1 MRGAYGGPRVLLR
14 RLREV
19 MAEPVT
25 AQEKLD
31 RIVVL
36 IAANM
41 VAEVCSTYV
50 LRVDGELELYATE
63 GLNPEAVHQTT
74 MARGEGLVG
83 LVARQADAINLSDAQ
98 SHPAFSYKPETGEE
112 IYHSFLGVPILRA
125 GNTLGVLVVQNKAH
139 RTYSD
144 EEVEA
149 LQTTA
154 MVLAEMI
161 ASGELSAIARPGA
174 EPAVR
179 RPLNATGTPLADGI
193 GLGHVV
199 LHEPRTMATE
209 NLIAEDPAK
218 EADRLDEAVEKLRV
232 SLDQL
237 LSEDHVAPAGEHRE
251 VLEAFRM
258 FANDRGWARRM
269 REAVLQGLTAEAAV
283 ERVQSDTRARML
295 RATDPYIRER
305 LHDLDDLANRL
316 LRVLTGRESGP
327 AAGTMPENAILVART
342 MAPAALL
349 DYDRSRLRGLV
360 IEEAGPTS
368 HVTIV
373 ARALGIATVSQ
384 IPNIASLVEAGD
396 PMIVD
401 GSTGDVH
408 VRPPQ
413 DVEKSYAD
421 KVRLR
426 ARRQAQYLALR
437 DEPSETRDG
446 TPVKL
451 MMNGGLLVDLPYVA
465 ETGAAGIGLFRTEL
479 QFMVAPS
486 LPRAG
491 EQEAL
496 YSAVLDAAG
505 DKPVVFRTLD
515 VGGDKVLPYMRTI
528 DEENPALGW
537 RAIRFGLD
545 RPGLLRSQVR
555 AMARAAAGRELRLMF
570 PMISAV
576 HEYDDAKDIVEKE
589 LTHLRKWGHQL
600 PERMLLGAMVEVPS
614 LLFELEELLS
624 KVDFISIGSND
635 LIQFMYAADRGNSR
649 VADRFDP
656 LGTSMLRVFKTVADA
671 AIKADKPVT
680 VCGELA
686 SRPTGALALVGLGYR
701 ALSVSSSSIGALKA
715 MLRQST
721 LAEIE
726 ETVAAMMEG
735 SKPARARLAE
745 MAKAA
750 DQN

>member
-1 MRGAYGGPRVLLR
+1 
-14 RLREV
+14 
-19 MAEPVT
+19 
-25 AQEKLD
+25 
-31 RIVVL
+31 
-36 IAANM
+36 
-41 VAEVCSTYV
+41 
-50 LRVDGELELYATE
+50 
-63 GLNPEAVHQTT
+63 
-74 MARGEGLVG
+74 
-83 LVARQADAINLSDAQ
+83 
-98 SHPAFSYKPETGEE
+98 
-112 IYHSFLGVPILRA
+112 
-125 GNTLGVLVVQNKAH
+125 
-139 RTYSD
+139 
-144 EEVEA
+144 
-149 LQTTA
+149 
-154 MVLAEMI
+154 
-161 ASGELSAIARPGA
+161 
-174 EPAVR
+174 
-179 RPLNATGTPLADGI
+179 
-193 GLGHVV
+193 
-199 LHEPRTMATE
+199 
-209 NLIAEDPAK
+209 
-218 EADRLDEAVEKLRV
+218 
-232 SLDQL
+232 
-237 LSEDHVAPAGEHRE
+237 
-251 VLEAFRM
+251 
-258 FANDRGWARRM
+258 
-269 REAVLQGLTAEAAV
+269 
-283 ERVQSDTRARML
+283 
-295 RATDPYIRER
+295 
-305 LHDLDDLANRL
+305 
-316 LRVLTGRESGP
+316 
-327 AAGTMPENAILVART
+327 MPENAILVART

-368 HVTIV
+368 HVTII

-401 GSTGDVH
+401 GGTGDVH

-437 DEPSETRDG
+437 DEPSETKDG

-505 DKPVVFRTLD
+505 DRPVVFRTLD

-600 PERMLLGAMVEVPS
+600 PERMFLGAMVEVPA
-614 LLFELEELLS
+614 LLFELDELLS

-635 LIQFMYAADRGNSR
+635 LIQFMFAADRGNSR

-656 LGTSMLRVFKTVADA
+656 LGPSMLRVFKTIADA
-671 AIKADKPVT
+671 AITANKPVT

-686 SRPTGALALVGLGYR
+686 SRPVGALALVGLGYR
-701 ALSVSSSSIGALKA
+701 SLSVSSSSIGALKA

-726 ETVAAMMEG
+726 ETVAGLMLG

-750 DQN
+750 DLN